1 MQYVLGERRPEL
13 RGSEHFIAP
22 SADVIGAV
30 IMEDRS
36 SVWFNA
42 VLRGDNEPIHLGEDS
57 NVQDGC
63 VMHTDPGAPLTL
75 GRGVTV
81 GHLAMLHG
89 CTVGDYT
96 LIGIK
101 AVILNHVHIGN
112 NCLIG
117 ANSLITDGKEIP
129 DRSLVMGSPGRIVRT
144 LSDEEVEKLHQ
155 SCESYVAKLRRY
167 NKDLAACGSV
177 PAGRERQT

>member
-1 MQYVLGERRPEL
+1 MQYTIEDRKPEL
-13 RGSEHFIAP
+13 RGTEHFIAP
-22 SADVIGAV
+22 SADVIGSI

-42 VLRGDNEPIHLGEDS
+42 VLRGDNEPIHLGEDT

-63 VMHTDPGAPLTL
+63 VMHTDPGYPMTL

-89 CTVGDYT
+89 CTVGDFS

-101 AVILNHVHIGN
+101 AVVLDQARIGN
-112 NCLIG
+112 YCLIG
-117 ANSLITDGKEIP
+117 ANSLITDGTEIP
-129 DRSLVMGSPGRIVRT
+129 DRSLVLGTPGKVVRT
-144 LSDEEVEKLHQ
+144 LTDEEVQKLYAA
-155 SCESYVAKLRRY
+155 SESYVSKLRRY
-167 NKDLAACGSV
+167 NSGMKE
-177 PAGRERQT
+177 ER

>member
-1 MQYVLGERRPEL
+1 MQYSLEDRKPEL

-22 SADVIGAV
+22 SADVIGSV

-57 NVQDGC
+57 NVQDC
-63 VMHTDPGAPLTL
+63 SVMHTEPGCPVTL

-81 GHLAMLHG
+81 GHLAMVHG
-89 CTVGDYT
+89 CSVGDYS

-101 AVILNHVHIGN
+101 AVVLDRARIGRY
-112 NCLIG
+112 CLIG
-117 ANSLITDGKEIP
+117 ANSLITEGMEIP
-129 DRSLVMGSPGRIVRT
+129 DRSLVLGTPGKVVRT
-144 LSDEEVEKLHQ
+144 LSDEEVEKLH
-155 SCESYVAKLRRY
+155 EAAASYVKKLRRY
-167 NKDLAACGSV
+167 TTGMTE
-177 PAGRERQT
+177 AGA

>member
-1 MQYVLGERRPEL
+1 MQYVLEDRRPEL

-22 SADVIGAV
+22 SADVIGSV

-42 VLRGDNEPIHLGEDS
+42 VLRGDNEPIHLGEES

-63 VMHTDPGAPLTL
+63 VMHTDPGYPLTL

-89 CTVGDYT
+89 CTVGDYS
-96 LIGIK
+96 LIGVK
-101 AVILNHVHIGN
+101 AVVLNHARIGEC
-112 NCLIG
+112 CLIG
-117 ANSLITDGKEIP
+117 ANSLITEGKRIP
-129 DRSLVMGSPGRIVRT
+129 DRSLVMGSPGKVVRALT
-144 LSDEEVEKLHQ
+144 DEEVEKLREA
-155 SCESYVAKLRRY
+155 SRIYVKKLRRY
-167 NKDLAACGSV
+167 NADLQPGC
-177 PAGRERQT
+177 